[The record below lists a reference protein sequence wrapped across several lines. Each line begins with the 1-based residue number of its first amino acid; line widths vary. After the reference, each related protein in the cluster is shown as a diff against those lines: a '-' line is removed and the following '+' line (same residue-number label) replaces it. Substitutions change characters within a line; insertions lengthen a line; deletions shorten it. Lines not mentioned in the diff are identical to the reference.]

1 MIRINLLPVKAAQKK
16 EKLKGQLFVLVLVLI
31 LVGALCGS
39 AYMYQLNRL
48 QAALAEIDQKRFEI
62 SKLMKTIGEVNQFK
76 KRQQELR
83 AKLDVME
90 QLEDA
95 RSGPVHLLDEL
106 FKAMPEKLWLT
117 SFTEGGG
124 NAKIEGIGL
133 NEETVARFMRNLGDS
148 DYFSNVDLQVTQQS
162 VQEGN
167 KFQKFSLVAKT
178 RTKKPDVNVEGAPKP
193 RQSRGT

>member
-1 MIRINLLPVKAAQKK
+1 MIRINLLPVKAAQRK
-16 EKLKGQLFVLVLVLI
+16 EKLKGQLFVLALVLI
-31 LVGALCGS
+31 VVAALCGS
-39 AYMYQLNRL
+39 AYMFQLNRL
-48 QAALAEIDQKRFEI
+48 QEAQAQIDQKRFEI

-95 RSGPVHLLDEL
+95 RSGPVHVLDEL
-106 FKAMPEKLWLT
+106 YKAMPEKLWLT
-117 SFTEGGG
+117 SFSESGG

-133 NEETVARFMRNLGDS
+133 NEETVAMFMRNLDTS
-148 DYFSNVDLQVTQQS
+148 EYFSNVELQVTQQS

-167 KFQKFSLVAKT
+167 KFQRFSLVAKT
-178 RTKKPDVNVEGAPKP
+178 RTQKPDVNVEAAPQQ